1 MRLKLKGK
9 IGITLL
15 VVCLVFSS
23 LSLSAYSGISAE
35 AASITDN
42 EVFLKQTQSGRCTLS
57 SVAMMLRRKAL
68 LDGNGNWSSIT
79 EETLLSTA
87 WVMNQGLR
95 WSFSYA
101 GMSVNCGSFS
111 GNAQNKKEQL
121 TSLLNQHPE
130 GVVIYMYGGG
140 NYTHAVLATSYE
152 NGTVYV
158 ADPAGYLPKGII
170 PMTSAYLSGST
181 QDERIGNLKMYWY
194 VSNGSCNLATPA
206 PAPAI
211 HTHSWSYKNDSTH
224 PHSQYRICSC
234 GAKEYTSARFN
245 VPSCAQCRPLGNVKL
260 TRSFNKVSGNAD
272 FRRNN
277 VSNATS
283 YTLTLYK
290 DGVQYGSYNMSSLTS
305 YSVTGLSAG
314 NYSATLTARND
325 NTGETRSGSCSNFKI
340 VNTYSVNYDANGGS
354 GAPSGQSKIQNE
366 ALTLSSSKPSKP
378 HYVFK
383 GWASSRT
390 ADVPQYQPG
399 GFYSKNSKI
408 ILYAVWEPETYNV
421 KFDLNG
427 GKGECADRT
436 ITYGD
441 TAKMP
446 NSAVKD
452 GFYLKGWS
460 AQKNASNP
468 DYKLGI
474 DYKIDSNLTLYAVW
488 GNSTWTDEVASSF
501 AGGDGTEQNPY
512 LISNASEL
520 AYLAQLVN
528 SQSAAPEYKYYKLTD
543 NINLGYSEWIPI
555 GLGGN
560 ENQYFCGQFDGN
572 GYTISDLYIS
582 GVNENNIG
590 LFGIVKS
597 SIFKDLTLTGAIEGI
612 KTTSSALNIG
622 GIAGKTQ
629 NTNFANCNTAYF
641 SISNL
646 NVGTSDFSCVGS
658 ICGYADGGI
667 IKTST
672 ANECYINLK
681 EGQFYSGIIAGKS
694 SADISECMVKATES
708 GLFGT
713 SVNVGTYY
721 IGGLCGSL
729 TGTASKSSVTAP
741 YFANNLQNPKS
752 AFIGGFCGY
761 TDNTVSV
768 CSVQFLNGIS
778 KTIDGA
784 EYKSSIYVSG
794 SGDAQIGGFTGLQG
808 KYSRISDCKYNGQS
822 ISGISTNNSS
832 SVSGLSAKVPTIYTD
847 SLYLNGAQHK
857 LSYSSMI
864 KREGYKATWYTDR
877 DKTVP
882 YDFNSTVSTDMD
894 LYAKWEKGEDQYYW
908 DGTSKEP
915 EYNPE
920 TKTYYIT
927 NSEELAWVSDV
938 TNGTITNGNNFP
950 EDKSFLGYT
959 VELTSD
965 IWLSKGEAM
974 EFSWKPIRTFNGH
987 LNGNSYTIYNL
998 QFSEP
1003 QNDWGFI
1010 SVVGENA
1017 LIENL
1022 NMKRRFHSSLT
1033 GMGGN
1038 KYFQMTTKY
1047 NNSNIGIIA
1056 GLNKGIIKSC
1066 NVFGGGAFY
1075 MYLSGDSIR
1084 VGAISGTNYGT
1095 IEECINKGVD
1105 IKLDCNNGS
1114 VGGISG
1120 YNCGKIINCY
1130 SDCEISSK
1138 NQATIGSICGANHDG
1153 GIVTYCYSAG
1163 HIDVTS
1169 GCLFAGGICGSVY
1182 NASLSKC
1189 YTDVTVYPT
1198 NLSNANL
1205 IAGVIDG
1212 AVVSYCYASTYNT
1225 GDTLRRVGSTSTTNN
1240 VQKINLQYILNF
1252 PGIYADTWKVDSEIN
1267 NGKPILIV
1275 LEDTYKSYKISKVD
1289 IEVFPVLRS
1298 ISNIDG
1304 IIYGES
1310 SSTPYASGLAVE
1322 CSGSHR
1328 EIKSSISIVDK
1339 IDAKNTSGGKAY
1351 KGYLLGIG
1359 KNVNSSYY
1367 DSDVELSKNS
1377 SNDIINT
1384 AGTARSSRLI
1394 KIPSFLKN
1402 QLGLN
1407 EYKSVENL
1415 NNDETAVWV
1424 IRDGELPELYY
1435 NCLRDITI
1443 SNDIENGTVTADK
1456 TQAIDGEAVTLSVK
1470 PNDGYELNTV
1480 YVNGKEIAGTSF
1492 EMSGNADI
1500 YATFKPVTP
1509 EYSVKVEANSNATAS
1524 LTKNDESSVMLLSA
1538 ADTTQLTAKDGEE
1551 VLVNTA
1557 AAQDYTVD
1565 SVYVNGEEIAANSFI
1580 VTDDSTVTLAV
1591 QSLSTDIKAVT
1602 NDAAEIGPY
1611 FATLS
1616 GEVQDDNGNVKYIRY
1631 WKADEPETVFVTEPG
1646 TESGIYSATVMLDSD
1661 TEYKY
1666 QMLENGEIKSFKT
1679 LSSDDGAYQ
1688 ENTVLTETVCTSKNG
1703 VHTFDITLKKD
1714 IGAKMVMLALY
1725 DSADKL
1731 LCVKNLTFD
1740 ESKLKLEI
1748 DAPTCST
1755 AKIFVWDKTI
1765 TPQSV
1770 SEVIKVKNN

>member
-290 DGVQYGSYNMSSLTS
+290 DGVQYGSYSMSSLTS

-582 GVNENNIG
+582 GVNENYIG
-590 LFGIVKS
+590 LFGFIKDGKVKNVS
-597 SIFKDLTLTGAIEGI
+597 VAGAIEGI
-612 KTTSSALNIG
+612 KTTLTGLSIG
-622 GIAGKTQ
+622 GIAGSTKDTDFVNCKTL
-629 NTNFANCNTAYF
+629 YF
-641 SISNL
+641 SMSNL
-646 NVGTSDFSCVGS
+646 SVGTADFSYVGCLCGKTVDGS
-658 ICGYADGGI
+658 IINC
-667 IKTST
+667 S
-672 ANECYINLK
+672 ANECNINLK
-681 EGQFYSGIIAGKS
+681 EGNFNSGIMVGNCD
-694 SADISECMVKATES
+694 SAMAECNVISTES
-708 GLFGT
+708 GLFST
-713 SVNVGTYY
+713 SANIGEYI

-729 TGTASKSSVTAP
+729 SDKAAKCSVTAP
-741 YFANNLQNPKS
+741 YFANNLQNPTS
-752 AFIGGFCGY
+752 ANIGGLCGY
-761 TDNTVSV
+761 SNSSITV
-768 CSVQFLNGIS
+768 CSVKFTDGVT
-778 KTIDGA
+778 KTIDGN
-784 EYKSSIYVSG
+784 EYKSSIYASG
-794 SGDAQIGGFTGLQG
+794 TGTSNIGGFIGKQG
-808 KYSRISDCKYNGQS
+808 EYSGISDCKFNGQS
-822 ISGISTNNSS
+822 ISGFSTNSSTTIGGITGYVSFPINSS
-832 SVSGLSAKVPTIYTD
+832 KVVKKN
-847 SLYLNGAQHK
+847 SK
-857 LSYSSMI
+857 LSYASMP
-864 KREGYKATWYTDR
+864 KRDGYKATWYKDPE
-877 DKTVP
+877 KTIP
-882 YDFNSTVSTDMD
+882 YDFSSPVTENFK
-894 LYAKWEKGEDQYYW
+894 LYVNWEKGDDTDHIY

-915 EYNPE
+915 KYNSE
-920 TKTYYIT
+920 TKTYYIS
-927 NSEELAWVSDV
+927 NPKEFAWISDV
-938 TNGTITNGNNFP
+938 SNGIITTGNNFP
-950 EDKSFLGYT
+950 ESIDFSGYT
-959 VELTSD
+959 IELLSD
-965 IWLSKGEAM
+965 IEM
-974 EFSWKPIRTFNGH
+974 DTNISWKPIGFFNGVFDGKNYDIYC
-987 LNGNSYTIYNL
+987 LKYSINSSTKKVGLFTETGSDSVIKNLNITFMVEIESSTCDNAYIGAIAALNKGTIQNCSVDQSSTTSSQFQVNGNSIRLGGICGCNYGKIIECINDCTKFDYRKGEGGYVGGIAGYTGIQSSIENSFSYGEIDSYVSKSYIGGIAGYNHG
-998 QFSEP
+998 
-1003 QNDWGFI
+1003 GFI
-1010 SVVGENA
+1010 TNC
-1017 LIENL
+1017 
-1022 NMKRRFHSSLT
+1022 
-1033 GMGGN
+1033 
-1038 KYFQMTTKY
+1038 Y
-1047 NNSNIGIIA
+1047 
-1056 GLNKGIIKSC
+1056 NKGS
-1066 NVFGGGAFY
+1066 
-1075 MYLSGDSIR
+1075 
-1084 VGAISGTNYGT
+1084 ISGTDSSYN
-1095 IEECINKGVD
+1095 
-1105 IKLDCNNGS
+1105 
-1114 VGGISG
+1114 GGICG
-1120 YNCGKIINCY
+1120 YVDGVSLINCY
-1130 SDCEISSK
+1130 SSDK
-1138 NQATIGSICGANHDG
+1138 YTLANIYDNDNH
-1153 GIVTYCYSAG
+1153 
-1163 HIDVTS
+1163 S
-1169 GCLFAGGICGSVY
+1169 G
-1182 NASLSKC
+1182 
-1189 YTDVTVYPT
+1189 
-1198 NLSNANL
+1198 L
-1205 IAGVIDG
+1205 IAGFICF
-1212 AVVSYCYASTYNT
+1212 STLENCYASNEAESVGTNT
-1225 GDTLRRVGSTSTTNN
+1225 VYLYHNYKCTITN
-1240 VQKINLQYILNF
+1240 VRQINLKNLNNYSGFNTNDWAIDSNINDGYPYLKVLEPHFIKYIISL
-1252 PGIYADTWKVDSEIN
+1252 YDTESNKVD
-1267 NGKPILIV
+1267 
-1275 LEDTYKSYKISKVD
+1275 
-1289 IEVFPVLRS
+1289 RS
-1298 ISNIDG
+1298 VSIADG
-1304 IIYGES
+1304 TIYGES
-1310 SSTPYASGLAVE
+1310 AKSPDVGGVIGTFSN
-1322 CSGSHR
+1322 R
-1328 EIKSSISIVDK
+1328 ESEINSSISLTKK
-1339 IDAKNTSGGKAY
+1339 IEAKNTSGGNAY

-1359 KNVNSSYY
+1359 ENVNNSYY

-1443 SNDIENGTVTADK
+1443 SKDIENGTITADK

-1492 EMSGNADI
+1492 EMSGDADI

-1509 EYSVKVEANSNATAS
+1509 EYNVKVEANSNATAS
-1524 LTKNDESSVMLLSA
+1524 LTKNDESSVMLLST

-1646 TESGIYSATVMLDSD
+1646 TESGTYSATVMLDSD
-1661 TEYKY
+1661 TEYEY

-1703 VHTFDITLKKD
+1703 VHTFDVTLKKD

-1731 LCVKNLTFD
+1731 LCVKNLTFE
-1740 ESKLKLEI
+1740 ESKLKLDI
-1748 DAPTCST
+1748 NAPTCST
-1755 AKIFVWDKTI
+1755 AKIFVWDISI

-1770 SEVIKVKNN
+1770 SEVIKVK

>member
-101 GMSVNCGSFS
+101 GMSVNYGNFS

-260 TRSFNKVSGNAD
+260 TRSFNKVSGNAN

-408 ILYAVWEPETYNV
+408 TLYAVWEPETYNV

-427 GKGECADRT
+427 GKGECSDRT

-572 GYTISDLYIS
+572 GYTISDLYITKES
-582 GVNENNIG
+582 EGYAG
-590 LFGIVKS
+590 LFGFTKNSEIS
-597 SIFKDLTLTGAIEGI
+597 NLTLTGAIESINSSNTLKIGGVAGYIEETNI
-612 KTTSSALNIG
+612 KNTEVKYFNIG
-622 GIAGKTQ
+622 SISAGSNSTVGMIAGQSLGGEITDCNAYDDTVNLKKGNYSGVGMLIGDCSSEVVGCTVESTEDGLFSTAQ
-629 NTNFANCNTAYF
+629 TVGDFIVGGMCGILSGTANKCSIKAPYF
-641 SISNL
+641 SNNIKAN
-646 NVGTSDFSCVGS
+646 
-658 ICGYADGGI
+658 GGP
-667 IKTST
+667 T
-672 ANECYINLK
+672 
-681 EGQFYSGIIAGKS
+681 
-694 SADISECMVKATES
+694 
-708 GLFGT
+708 
-713 SVNVGTYY
+713 
-721 IGGLCGSL
+721 IGGL
-729 TGTASKSSVTAP
+729 
-741 YFANNLQNPKS
+741 
-752 AFIGGFCGY
+752 IGKLNGEIR
-761 TDNTVSV
+761 V
-768 CSVQFLNGIS
+768 CSVQFADASSNSITLNGTGLSVYIGGVVGTAEQNS
-778 KTIDGA
+778 TIIDCKFDGKTITGTTTG
-784 EYKSSIYVSG
+784 EYLG
-794 SGDAQIGGFTGLQG
+794 IGGLVGFARAKSNAGIWVRGGENLQASLLPQ
-808 KYSRISDCKYNGQS
+808 KNG
-822 ISGISTNNSS
+822 
-832 SVSGLSAKVPTIYTD
+832 YT
-847 SLYLNGAQHK
+847 
-857 LSYSSMI
+857 
-864 KREGYKATWYTDR
+864 ATWYSDSNCTI
-877 DKTVP
+877 P
-882 YDFNSTVSTDMD
+882 YTFSEPVTGNMT
-894 LYAKWEKGEDQYYW
+894 LYAKWKKGDNSIKIW
-908 DGTSKEP
+908 DGSEKEP
-915 EYNPE
+915 AYNAI
-920 TKTYYIT
+920 TKTYTI
-927 NSEELAWVSDV
+927 SSGEELAWIANVA
-938 TNGTITNGNNFP
+938 NGKTTGGINFP
-950 EDKSFLGYT
+950 SDISFNGYT

-965 IWLSKGEAM
+965 IYLNNVSDINTWKTNAPKNV
-974 EFSWKPIRTFNGH
+974 WKPINKFSGTFKGNYYRINGM
-987 LNGNSYTIYNL
+987 YC
-998 QFSEP
+998 
-1003 QNDWGFI
+1003 
-1010 SVVGENA
+1010 NA
-1017 LIENL
+1017 SDCGLFGTL
-1022 NMKRRFHSSLT
+1022 YKDSSLSELIISDSLIY
-1033 GMGGN
+1033 MSAICGG
-1038 KYFQMTTKY
+1038 
-1047 NNSNIGIIA
+1047 S
-1056 GLNKGIIKSC
+1056 S
-1066 NVFGGGAFY
+1066 GAF
-1075 MYLSGDSIR
+1075 
-1084 VGAISGTNYGT
+1084 AINNYGK
-1095 IEECINKGVD
+1095 ISNCYNYSD
-1105 IKLDCNNGS
+1105 IYISAVKEGYHVS
-1114 VGGISG
+1114 VGGICSENGGEITNCINRGKIQGLGTTDNYFIGGIAQYNSGSIKCCFNSG
-1120 YNCGKIINCY
+1120 YIYSSYYAAGIATGTTGTTAAIVDCYNSGNISGKYVGGIANEISGGIIEYCYNVGELTSSGRLGEIVQTYFNRYDLEISNCY
-1130 SDCEISSK
+1130 YTHNNSAYNIPGYYYGDNKI
-1138 NQATIGSICGANHDG
+1138 TINNVIY
-1153 GIVTYCYSAG
+1153 TSA
-1163 HIDVTS
+1163 
-1169 GCLFAGGICGSVY
+1169 
-1182 NASLSKC
+1182 
-1189 YTDVTVYPT
+1189 T
-1198 NLSNANL
+1198 NLGNMYGINLSSNWCK
-1205 IAGVIDG
+1205 GG
-1212 AVVSYCYASTYNT
+1212 ADFNYSYPCLKPLEETYKQYKIT
-1225 GDTLRRVGSTSTTNN
+1225 TVTNN
-1240 VQKINLQYILNF
+1240 EKSINR
-1252 PGIYADTWKVDSEIN
+1252 A
-1267 NGKPILIV
+1267 IV
-1275 LEDTYKSYKISKVD
+1275 
-1289 IEVFPVLRS
+1289 
-1298 ISNIDG
+1298 NIDG
-1304 IIYGES
+1304 NISGKALKTTSVGGIIGWGYGLKPGFSENKSIVAMIDSISSSNSNNSYSAYAGSIIGNNLNNIFTFDNAYYDTDMDIS
-1310 SSTPYASGLAVE
+1310 SSTNS
-1322 CSGSHR
+1322 
-1328 EIKSSISIVDK
+1328 
-1339 IDAKNTSGGKAY
+1339 IDATSGTAK
-1351 KGYLLGIG
+1351 
-1359 KNVNSSYY
+1359 
-1367 DSDVELSKNS
+1367 SKKTMN
-1377 SNDIINT
+1377 I
-1384 AGTARSSRLI
+1384 
-1394 KIPSFLKN
+1394 SFYTN
-1402 QLGLN
+1402 ILGLTPYSSLKGVDDN
-1407 EYKSVENL
+1407 EQ
-1415 NNDETAVWV
+1415 AVWV
-1424 IRDGELPELYY
+1424 FKANELPELYY

-1443 SNDIENGTVTADK
+1443 SKDIENGTVATDK
-1456 TQAIDGEAVTLSVK
+1456 AQAIDGEAVTLSVK

-1524 LTKNDESSVMLLSA
+1524 LTKNDESSIMLLSA
-1538 ADTTQLTAKDGEE
+1538 ADATQLTAKDGEE

-1557 AAQDYTVD
+1557 AAQNYTVD

-1646 TESGIYSATVMLDSD
+1646 TESGTYSATVMLDSD
-1661 TEYKY
+1661 TEYEY

-1731 LCVKNLTFD
+1731 LCVKNLTFE
-1740 ESKLKLEI
+1740 ESKLKLDI
-1748 DAPTCST
+1748 NAPTCST
-1755 AKIFVWDKTI
+1755 AKIFVWDISI

>member
-101 GMSVNCGSFS
+101 GMSVNYGNFS

-245 VPSCAQCRPLGNVKL
+245 VPSCAQCRPLGNVRL

-314 NYSATLTARND
+314 NYSATLTVRND

-408 ILYAVWEPETYNV
+408 TLYAVWEPETYNV

-427 GKGECADRT
+427 GKGECSDRT

-572 GYTISDLYIS
+572 GYTISDLCIS
-582 GVNENNIG
+582 NANEGYIG
-590 LFGIVKS
+590 LFGKVQKSEIKNTNIVGDISGVSSSNTIKAGALIGMAMDS
-597 SIFKDLTLTGAIEGI
+597 SIHDCGALYVNVSDISAGTSEASSIACLVGNISGGEFNNNKANESYIFLKTGKFDAGILAGYSCTDIEDCIVNSKDDELFGSNSTVGAFNFGGIVGYSAKTIKKCSVNSAYLSNTI
-612 KTTSSALNIG
+612 KTSQEINIG
-622 GIAGKTQ
+622 GIAGQSLGDITLCSAVFKSGALRTLDGEQ
-629 NTNFANCNTAYF
+629 RQI
-641 SISNL
+641 SIYA
-646 NVGTSDFSCVGS
+646 TGS
-658 ICGYADGGI
+658 GNQTIGGI
-667 IKTST
+667 VGNATDSC
-672 ANECYINLK
+672 E
-681 EGQFYSGIIAGKS
+681 
-694 SADISECMVKATES
+694 IS
-708 GLFGT
+708 
-713 SVNVGTYY
+713 
-721 IGGLCGSL
+721 
-729 TGTASKSSVTAP
+729 
-741 YFANNLQNPKS
+741 Q
-752 AFIGGFCGY
+752 
-761 TDNTVSV
+761 
-768 CSVQFLNGIS
+768 
-778 KTIDGA
+778 
-784 EYKSSIYVSG
+784 
-794 SGDAQIGGFTGLQG
+794 
-808 KYSRISDCKYNGQS
+808 CKYNGQS
-822 ISGISTNNSS
+822 ISGTTTSGNVTIGGLAGKTASKMYQSFAYTDGVVYANANKEAKSGGAVGNATN
-832 SVSGLSAKVPTIYTD
+832 YTD
-847 SLYLNGAQHK
+847 SIKIGDYVQMGTYYGQPILWRCVSFEKIKGYDSSNNPIIDSTDTRTTYADGYLPLMLSDKIICLKAFDAAGTNTNGSHGRGY
-857 LSYSSMI
+857 YSSKNGKWYYSRKTNGSNYWGDSNIRCWLNSAASAGYVYWACGNPPTAANLADSDHDGYNAYDKEAGFLTNFTYNERKLI
-864 KREGYKATWYTDR
+864 KKVTQKSLLHTNDASLATAGTNELGYK
-877 DKTVP
+877 
-882 YDFNSTVSTDMD
+882 
-894 LYAKWEKGEDQYYW
+894 EDI
-908 DGTSKEP
+908 S
-915 EYNPE
+915 
-920 TKTYYIT
+920 
-927 NSEELAWVSDV
+927 
-938 TNGTITNGNNFP
+938 
-950 EDKSFLGYT
+950 
-959 VELTSD
+959 
-965 IWLSKGEAM
+965 
-974 EFSWKPIRTFNGH
+974 
-987 LNGNSYTIYNL
+987 
-998 QFSEP
+998 
-1003 QNDWGFI
+1003 
-1010 SVVGENA
+1010 SVVQNYSTA
-1017 LIENL
+1017 YSENL
-1022 NMKRRFHSSLT
+1022 TDTIFLLDIKQLNT
-1033 GMGGN
+1033 V
-1038 KYFQMTTKY
+1038 Y
-1047 NNSNIGIIA
+1047 NNSNILDGHYYMGQLTKEA
-1056 GLNKGIIKSC
+1056 KENSEYSEYSSSLMDR
-1066 NVFGGGAFY
+1066 NVYWNY
-1075 MYLSGDSIR
+1075 MLRTPCERYQRGQALR
-1084 VGAISGTNYGT
+1084 AVQNYGSVT
-1095 IEECINKGVD
+1095 AYLATSYDEAGVRPAFFLNPSNLNFVGKGNVD
-1105 IKLDCNNGS
+1105 VPYKLPTDEK
-1114 VGGISG
+1114 V
-1120 YNCGKIINCY
+1120 
-1130 SDCEISSK
+1130 ISSCILSVS
-1138 NQATIGSICGANHDG
+1138 NRVS
-1153 GIVTYCYSAG
+1153 S
-1163 HIDVTS
+1163 VTS
-1169 GCLFAGGICGSVY
+1169 GSNYKAMSGDIVGSSSGFEFDNVY
-1182 NASLSKC
+1182 
-1189 YTDVTVYPT
+1189 
-1198 NLSNANL
+1198 SNAGMDL
-1205 IAGVIDG
+1205 SA
-1212 AVVSYCYASTYNT
+1212 
-1225 GDTLRRVGSTSTTNN
+1225 
-1240 VQKINLQYILNF
+1240 
-1252 PGIYADTWKVDSEIN
+1252 VDS
-1267 NGKPILIV
+1267 
-1275 LEDTYKSYKISKVD
+1275 S
-1289 IEVFPVLRS
+1289 
-1298 ISNIDG
+1298 
-1304 IIYGES
+1304 
-1310 SSTPYASGLAVE
+1310 
-1322 CSGSHR
+1322 
-1328 EIKSSISIVDK
+1328 
-1339 IDAKNTSGGKAY
+1339 
-1351 KGYLLGIG
+1351 
-1359 KNVNSSYY
+1359 
-1367 DSDVELSKNS
+1367 NS
-1377 SNDIINT
+1377 SNVKTETLGASKTLTQIKQERFLTTVFGPT
-1384 AGTARSSRLI
+1384 A
-1394 KIPSFLKN
+1394 
-1402 QLGLN
+1402 
-1407 EYKSVENL
+1407 YKSLDYLTANP
-1415 NNDETAVWV
+1415 TAVWV
-1424 IRDGELPELYY
+1424 IKNEELPELYY

-1443 SNDIENGTVTADK
+1443 SRDIENGTVTADK

-1492 EMSGNADI
+1492 EMSGDADI

-1538 ADTTQLTAKDGEE
+1538 ANATQLTAKDGEE

-1646 TESGIYSATVMLDSD
+1646 TESGTYSATVMLDSD
-1661 TEYKY
+1661 TEYEY

-1703 VHTFDITLKKD
+1703 VHTFDVTLKKD

-1731 LCVKNLTFD
+1731 LCVKNLTFE
-1740 ESKLKLEI
+1740 ESKLSIEI
-1748 DAPTCST
+1748 NAPTCST
-1755 AKIFVWDKTI
+1755 AKIFVWDRTI

-1770 SEVIKVKNN
+1770 SEVIKVK